1 MTTLLAKPKISSL
14 VKSQLPEFIR
24 EDYQTFVAFLEAYYQ
39 YIEQNEVDLKTL
51 RDLDTTLEEYI
62 RYFKSELASNLPY
75 TTVDT
80 KFLLQHI
87 KEQYN
92 AKGSEASFKLLF
104 RILFNKEVTV
114 DYPSKQILRASDG
127 RYNQDNSVFARI
139 LTGNPQDPVGKLV
152 DVITPSKTI
161 RVLVDRRQDVEI
173 EVDRAIQVS
182 EDVYEY
188 LIDRRFFGNISVG
201 DRLRYRDD
209 ENGIYFTAEILST
222 TVGLQVLTPG
232 TGFRVGDIYN
242 IKNFDGTGSILKVST
257 VDQNGGINK
266 AQFIKFGTGYS
277 TDFTTTISAS
287 SGQDV
292 AGTAGTVIQ
301 RLDTAVTRVT
311 LTGTLAV
318 TNNSTTVTGTGTSFT
333 AEIAPG
339 DLIFLPNGVYT
350 VATVASITSLTLTSV
365 YLGTTASGITSV
377 YRARASGGG
386 LDKHTTINIS
396 EKLDGFAEVGT
407 FSSADYALGSTAST
421 LTGTLAVTNG
431 SSTVTGTSTSFT
443 SQLQY
448 GDIIT
453 LPNGTYTFG
462 RAASNT
468 SLTLVETPS
477 VVSQL
482 VNVVNGS
489 TTVTRV
495 TTALWGTSWVANT
508 AVTQNQKIYYGNN
521 LYVVV
526 TSGTTSSSPPL
537 TTGLVTNGS
546 AVLNWVSSA
555 DIPWN
560 TGEIVANDVIRMPD
574 GNTYTVSSRNS
585 TTLTLNTAYT
595 GTTATH
601 QIISVASP
609 TNYTGTTASGL
620 ASVVYTRSGSI
631 DGTYTGLVLR
641 EFGISSA
648 DSTITDTDPAIIKVT
663 LGALA
668 KYPGYYVTNDSF
680 LNDAIYIQ
688 DSRYYQAYSYVI
700 KIDEALNTYKT
711 AVKNLIHP
719 AGMAL
724 FGEYDIRNEFDISE
738 TLESLVKILAVTNLD
753 SVTMTEPGIALDSTR
768 TNPSLTALSGTL
780 TAGSTAGMLKTI
792 EDTTLNFDGF
802 ADAGG
807 QSVVMVEL
815 GNTADLTRTVPYLDL
830 AKPINDTT
838 GRNLLND
845 GVTVD
850 TFFVTMT
857 DGGDNQTST
866 RTNPSLTAVSGTLL
880 TASDA
885 GFMKSLN
892 YNHLINDGL
901 TADTEQVMMLDGGDN
916 QTSTR
921 TNPALVAPSGTL
933 LSGSDAGFMK
943 SLNTTSF
950 TFAGA
955 LDDNS
960 VVMDDGGDNQTT
972 ARTNPA
978 FVASSGTLLASSD
991 SGVYKVLN
999 SVSQT
1004 RYLSDGVTTDL
1015 DTQSISD
1022 TDAVSASDLNRTTPA
1037 ISITFRTWDS
1047 TNGSL
1052 THVLNDGVTL
1062 DNDTAPATDNGGFL
1076 DVNPYAE
1083 AGFFLNDGGL
1093 YVGNQINFS
1102 G

>member
-1 MTTLLAKPKISSL
+1 MSTLLSRPKISSL

-24 EDYQTFVAFLEAYYQ
+24 EDYQTFIAFLEAYYQ

-51 RDLDTTLEEYI
+51 RDLDNTLEEYI
-62 RYFKSELASNLPY
+62 RYFKTELASNVPL
-75 TTVDT
+75 TTVDSR
-80 KFLLQHI
+80 FLLQHI

-104 RILFNKEVTV
+104 RLLFNKDVTV
-114 DYPSKQILRASDG
+114 DYPSKQVLRASDG

-161 RVLVDRRQDVEI
+161 RVLVDRRQDVEV
-173 EVDRAIQVS
+173 EVDRAIRVS
-182 EDVYEY
+182 DDIYEY

-209 ENGIYFTAEILST
+209 ENGIYFTAEILPT
-222 TVGLQVLTPG
+222 TVGLEVLTPG

-242 IKNFDGTGSILKVST
+242 IRNFDGTGSILKVST
-257 VDQNGGINK
+257 VTQAGGISK

-277 TDFTTTISAS
+277 TDFTTTISAT

-301 RLDTAVTRVT
+301 RLDTNVTRVT
-311 LTGTLAV
+311 LAGTLAV

-333 AEIAPG
+333 AEVVPG

-350 VATVASITSLTLTSV
+350 VATVASTTSLTLSSV
-365 YLGTTASGITSV
+365 YLGVTASGIST

-386 LDKHTTINIS
+386 LDKHTTISIT

-407 FSSADYALGSTAST
+407 FSSADYSLGDSSFT
-421 LTGTLAVTNG
+421 LSGTLAVTNG
-431 SSTVTGTSTSFT
+431 SSTVTGTSSLFT
-443 SQLQY
+443 TQLQY
-448 GDIIT
+448 GDVIT

-462 RAASNT
+462 RASSNT

-574 GNTYTVSSRNS
+574 GNTYTVSSRTS

-620 ASVVYTRSGSI
+620 SSVVVRRPGSM
-631 DGTYTGLVLR
+631 DGSYTGLVLR

-663 LGALA
+663 LGPLA

-700 KIDEALNTYKT
+700 KIDEALDTYKT
-711 AVKNLIHP
+711 VVKNLIHP

-724 FGEYDIRNEFDISE
+724 FGEYDIRNEFDISFA
-738 TLESLVKILAVTNLD
+738 LESLVKILAITESD
-753 SVTMTEPGIALDSTR
+753 SVTMAEIGYSD
-768 TNPSLTALSGTL
+768 
-780 TAGSTAGMLKTI
+780 
-792 EDTTLNFDGF
+792 
-802 ADAGG
+802 
-807 QSVVMVEL
+807 
-815 GNTADLTRTVPYLDL
+815 
-830 AKPINDTT
+830 
-838 GRNLLND
+838 
-845 GVTVD
+845 
-850 TFFVTMT
+850 
-857 DGGDNQTST
+857 TST
-866 RTNPSLTAVSGTLL
+866 RTNPSLISPTSALL
-880 TASDA
+880 VGSDA
-885 GFMKSLN
+885 GFLKSITSTTLN
-892 YNHLINDGL
+892 FNGFADADGQAVVMLETGNAADLTRTNPDFDVEKPIND
-901 TADTEQVMMLDGGDN
+901 TAGRNILNDGVTTDTFFVTMADGGDN

-921 TNPALVAPSGTL
+921 TNPALVATTGTL
-933 LSGSDAGFMK
+933 LTGSDAGFMK
-943 SLNTTSF
+943 SLNFNHLINDGITTDSEQVLLLDGGDDQTSTRTNPALVATTGTLLAGSDSGF
-950 TFAGA
+950 MKLLNNTTLTHAGA

-960 VVMDDGGDNQTT
+960 FTLADGGDNQTST
-972 ARTNPA
+972 RTNPA
-978 FVASSGTLLASSD
+978 LVAATGTLLTGSD
-991 SGVYKVLN
+991 SGIHKVLN
-999 SVSQT
+999 SVSTT
-1004 RYLSDGVTTDL
+1004 RYLSDGITTDS

-1022 TDAVSASDLNRTTPA
+1022 TNAASASDLNRTIPEF
-1037 ISITFRTWDS
+1037 SVTFRTWDS

-1062 DNDTAPATDNGGFL
+1062 DNDAAPAVDSGGFL
-1076 DVNPYAE
+1076 DINPYAE
-1083 AGFFLNDGGL
+1083 AGYFLNDGGL
-1093 YVGNQINFS
+1093 YVGNQINFT

>member
-1 MTTLLAKPKISSL
+1 MSTLLSKPKLSSL
-14 VKSQLPEFIR
+14 VRSQLPEFIR
-24 EDYQTFVAFLEAYYQ
+24 EDYQTFIAFLEAYYQ
-39 YIEQNEVDLKTL
+39 YVEENEVDLKTL
-51 RDLDTTLEEYI
+51 RDLDTTLDEYI
-62 RYFKSELASNLPY
+62 RYFKSELASNIPL
-75 TTVDT
+75 TTVDS

-104 RILFNKEVTV
+104 RILFNKDVAIE
-114 DYPSKQILRASDG
+114 YPSKQVLRASDG
-127 RYNQDNSVFARI
+127 RYNQDNSLFARI

-161 RVLVDRRQDVEI
+161 RVLVDRRQDVEV
-173 EVDRAIQVS
+173 EVDRAIRVS

-209 ENGIYFTAEILST
+209 ENGIYFTAEILPT
-222 TVGLQVLTPG
+222 TVGLEVLTAG

-242 IKNFDGTGSILKVST
+242 IRNFDGTGSILKVST
-257 VDQNGGINK
+257 VDSNGGIAK

-277 TDFTTTISAS
+277 TDFTTTISAT

-301 RLDTAVTRVT
+301 RLDTNVTRVT
-311 LTGTLAV
+311 LSGTLAV
-318 TNNSTTVTGTGTSFT
+318 TNNSTAVTGTGTSFT
-333 AEIAPG
+333 AEVAPG

-350 VATVASITSLTLTSV
+350 VATVPSLTSLTLTSV
-365 YLGTTASGITSV
+365 YLGTTASGISA

-386 LDKHTTINIS
+386 IDKHTTISVS

-407 FSSADYALGSTAST
+407 FSSADYFLGDTTSL

-431 SSTVTGTSTSFT
+431 SSTVTGTSSLFT
-443 SQLQY
+443 TQLQY

-453 LPNGTYTFG
+453 LPNGLYTFG

-477 VVSQL
+477 IVSQL

-508 AVTQNQKIYYGNN
+508 PVTQNQKLYYGNN
-521 LYVVV
+521 LYVV
-526 TSGTTSSSPPL
+526 TTAGTTSSNPPYDS
-537 TTGLVTNGS
+537 GVITNGS

-560 TGEIVANDVIRMPD
+560 AGEIVANDVIRMPD
-574 GNTYTVSSRNS
+574 GNTYTVASRTS

-595 GTTATH
+595 GTTATN

-620 ASVVYTRSGSI
+620 SSVSVRRPGSM

-648 DSTITDTDPAIIKVT
+648 DATITDTDPAIIKVT
-663 LGALA
+663 LGPLA

-700 KIDEALNTYKT
+700 KIDEALDSYKT
-711 AVKNLIHP
+711 VVKNLIHP

-724 FGEYDIRNEFDISE
+724 FGEYDIRNDFDISME
-738 TLESLVKILAVTNLD
+738 LESLVKILAITESD
-753 SVTMTEPGIALDSTR
+753 SVTMTEPGIALNSTR
-768 TNPSLTALSGTL
+768 INPSLTAPSGTL
-780 TAGSTAGMLKTI
+780 TSGSTAGMLKTI
-792 EDTTLNFDGF
+792 QDSTLNLDGF

-807 QSVVMVEL
+807 QSVVMVET
-815 GNTADLTRTVPYLDL
+815 GNASDLTRINPDFDVE
-830 AKPINDTT
+830 KPISDVT

-845 GVTVD
+845 GTTVD

-857 DGGDNQTST
+857 DGGDNQTSA
-866 RTNPSLTAVSGTLL
+866 RTNPALVATTGTLL
-880 TASDA
+880 SGSDA

-892 YNHLINDGL
+892 YNHLINDGV
-901 TADTEQVMMLDGGDN
+901 TSDTEAVMMLDGGDDQTSARTNPALVATTGTLLSGSDAGFMKSLDTTTLTFAGALDNNSVVMADGGDN

-921 TNPALVAPSGTL
+921 TNPALVATTGTL
-933 LSGSDAGFMK
+933 LTG
-943 SLNTTSF
+943 
-950 TFAGA
+950 
-955 LDDNS
+955 
-960 VVMDDGGDNQTT
+960 
-972 ARTNPA
+972 
-978 FVASSGTLLASSD
+978 SD

-999 SVSQT
+999 SVSQV
-1004 RYLSDGVTTDL
+1004 RYLSDGVTTDV
-1015 DTQSISD
+1015 DTQAISD
-1022 TDAVSASDLNRTTPA
+1022 TDAASASDLNRTRPA
-1037 ISITFRTWDS
+1037 FAVTLRTWDS

-1062 DNDTAPATDNGGFL
+1062 DNDTASATDNGGFL

-1083 AGFFLNDGGL
+1083 AGWFQNDGGL

>member
-1 MTTLLAKPKISSL
+1 MSTLLSKPKLSSL
-14 VKSQLPEFIR
+14 VRSQLPEFIR
-24 EDYQTFVAFLEAYYQ
+24 EDYQTFIAFLEAYYQ
-39 YIEQNEVDLKTL
+39 YVEQNEVDLKTL
-51 RDLDTTLEEYI
+51 RDLDTTLDEYI
-62 RYFKSELASNLPY
+62 RYFKSELASNIPL
-75 TTVDT
+75 TTVDS

-104 RILFNKEVTV
+104 RILFNKDVAI
-114 DYPSKQILRASDG
+114 DYPSKQVLRASDG
-127 RYNQDNSVFARI
+127 RYNQDNSLFARI

-161 RVLVDRRQDVEI
+161 RVLVDRRQDVEV
-173 EVDRAIQVS
+173 EVDRAIRVS

-209 ENGIYFTAEILST
+209 ENGIYFTAEILPT
-222 TVGLQVLTPG
+222 TVGLEVLTAG

-242 IKNFDGTGSILKVST
+242 IRNFDGTGSILKVST
-257 VDQNGGINK
+257 VDSNGGIAK

-277 TDFTTTISAS
+277 TDFTTTISAA

-301 RLDTAVTRVT
+301 RLDTNVTRVT
-311 LTGTLAV
+311 LSGTLAV
-318 TNNSTTVTGTGTSFT
+318 TNNSTAVTGTGTSFT
-333 AEIAPG
+333 AEVVPG

-350 VATVASITSLTLTSV
+350 VATVPSLTSLTLTSV
-365 YLGTTASGITSV
+365 YLGTTASGIST
-377 YRARASGGG
+377 YRARSSGGG
-386 LDKHTTINIS
+386 LDKHTTISIS

-407 FSSADYALGSTAST
+407 FSSADYFLGDIGSV

-431 SSTVTGTSTSFT
+431 SSTVTGTSSLFT
-443 SQLQY
+443 TQLQF
-448 GDIIT
+448 GDVIT

-477 VVSQL
+477 IVSQL

-508 AVTQNQKIYYGNN
+508 PVTQNQKLYYGNN
-521 LYVVV
+521 LYIV
-526 TSGTTSSSPPL
+526 TTAGTTSSTPPYDA
-537 TTGLVTNGS
+537 GVITNGS
-546 AVLNWVSSA
+546 AVLTWVSSA

-560 TGEIVANDVIRMPD
+560 AGEIVANDVIRMPD
-574 GNTYTVSSRNS
+574 GNTYTVASRTS
-585 TTLTLNTAYT
+585 TTLTLNTVYT

-620 ASVVYTRSGSI
+620 SSVVVRRPGSM

-648 DSTITDTDPAIIKVT
+648 DATITDTDPAIIKVT
-663 LGALA
+663 LGPLA

-700 KIDEALNTYKT
+700 KIDEALESYKT
-711 AVKNLIHP
+711 VVKNLIHP

-724 FGEYDIRNEFDISE
+724 FGEYDIRNEFDISME
-738 TLESLVKILAVTNLD
+738 LESLVKILAITESD
-753 SVTMTEPGIALDSTR
+753 SVSMTEPGIALDSTR

-780 TAGSTAGMLKTI
+780 TSGSTAGMLKTI
-792 EDTTLNFDGF
+792 QDTTLNLNGF

-807 QSVVMVEL
+807 QSVVMVET
-815 GNTADLTRTVPYLDL
+815 GNASDLTRINPDFDVE
-830 AKPINDTT
+830 KPISDIT

-845 GVTVD
+845 GTTVD
-850 TFFVTMT
+850 TFFVTML
-857 DGGDNQTST
+857 DGGDDQTST
-866 RTNPSLTAVSGTLL
+866 RTNPALVATTGTLL
-880 TASDA
+880 SGSDA

-892 YNHLINDGL
+892 YNHLINDGV
-901 TADTEQVMMLDGGDN
+901 TADTEAVMMLDGGDDQTSARTNPALVATTGTLLSGSDAGFMKLLNTTTMTFAGALDNNSVVMADGGDN

-921 TNPALVAPSGTL
+921 TNPALVATTGTL
-933 LSGSDAGFMK
+933 LTG
-943 SLNTTSF
+943 
-950 TFAGA
+950 
-955 LDDNS
+955 
-960 VVMDDGGDNQTT
+960 
-972 ARTNPA
+972 
-978 FVASSGTLLASSD
+978 SD
-991 SGVYKVLN
+991 SGVHKVLD
-999 SVSQT
+999 SVSQV
-1004 RYLSDGVTTDL
+1004 RYLSDGVTTDV

-1022 TDAVSASDLNRTTPA
+1022 TDAASASDLNRTRPA
-1037 ISITFRTWDS
+1037 FAVTFRTWDS

-1062 DNDTAPATDNGGFL
+1062 DNDTATATDSGGFL

-1083 AGFFLNDGGL
+1083 AGWFQNDGGL